1 MKDYANPILLL
12 IIIALLSWKVS
23 MGIETPGTVE
33 LWLLTLCVTGCIV
46 NGLLAIARALASK
59 KAVMGVVW
67 SMVYLIFC
75 SCSWVTFREE
85 KDYRAEIAIYNELN
99 TKWHSENCNPFSL
112 KDEEGRTLLEL
123 AAILGKK
130 TAVRGLLAQPEA
142 QQSADTILRAAFR
155 AAENGHHELI
165 RMIATQPGGFD
176 FNRKCDGS
184 TPLIAAVLSN
194 RRKTTTVLLQFQA
207 DPNMSDDNGTTPL
220 MHAVIDNNRY
230 IAKALMEHGASP
242 TMQDR
247 TGRDA
252 FSCSRSEEMDEILTI
267 QPK

>member
-112 KDEEGRTLLEL
+112 KDEEACLDTISPSRLTIYSSAFSTAFHTMVISPSLMLYFNFSGASSMLTALTG
-123 AAILGKK
+123 GKK
-130 TAVRGLLAQPEA
+130 I
-142 QQSADTILRAAFR
+142 SSI
-155 AAENGHHELI
+155 
-165 RMIATQPGGFD
+165 
-176 FNRKCDGS
+176 
-184 TPLIAAVLSN
+184 
-194 RRKTTTVLLQFQA
+194 
-207 DPNMSDDNGTTPL
+207 
-220 MHAVIDNNRY
+220 
-230 IAKALMEHGASP
+230 
-242 TMQDR
+242 
-247 TGRDA
+247 
-252 FSCSRSEEMDEILTI
+252 
-267 QPK
+267 